1 MAASVGKS
9 TPLRTEEKRAEA
21 FFPLRATTT
30 AADCTRDC
38 ASGSKM
44 AAQKSKGIV
53 MTNVSVTSADGTMI
67 AYERQGNGDPV
78 IVVNTVAEDR
88 SGLFGLAGLLAE
100 HFTVYTYDRRGRGDS
115 GDTKPYAP
123 EREVE
128 DLAAVVEVAGDRA
141 SLLSGSAGC
150 VLCLDAATALGDS
163 VRSLYLFEPPFI
175 VNDGRPPMPAD
186 YVEHVESLVASGDRS
201 AAVEYFMTE
210 GLLIPAEFVA
220 GMKADPSWA
229 SMERY
234 AHTYAY
240 DGRICAGTQDGKP
253 LPRDRWRTEAPVL
266 VAIGENSEPYFS
278 DGARDLAD
286 VLPQVTVETLPGQD
300 HAALWMAPEAVVA
313 SARRFFLTN

>member
-1 MAASVGKS
+1 M
-9 TPLRTEEKRAEA
+9 
-21 FFPLRATTT
+21 
-30 AADCTRDC
+30 
-38 ASGSKM
+38 
-44 AAQKSKGIV
+44 
-53 MTNVSVTSADGTMI
+53 
-67 AYERQGNGDPV
+67 
-78 IVVNTVAEDR
+78 
-88 SGLFGLAGLLAE
+88 
-100 HFTVYTYDRRGRGDS
+100 
-115 GDTKPYAP
+115 
-123 EREVE
+123 
-128 DLAAVVEVAGDRA
+128 
-141 SLLSGSAGC
+141 
-150 VLCLDAATALGDS
+150 LCLDAATALGAS

-210 GLLIPAEFVA
+210 GLLIPAQFVA

-240 DGRICAGTQDGKP
+240 DGRICAGTQDGTP

-278 DGARDLAD
+278 DGARDLAE
-286 VLPQVTVETLPGQD
+286 VLPKVTVETLPGQD
-300 HAALWMAPEAVVA
+300 HAALWMAPEVVVA

>member
-1 MAASVGKS
+1 MSRG
-9 TPLRTEEKRAEA
+9 T
-21 FFPLRATTT
+21 
-30 AADCTRDC
+30 
-38 ASGSKM
+38 
-44 AAQKSKGIV
+44 
-53 MTNVSVTSADGTMI
+53 VTSTDGTRI

-88 SGLFGLAGLLAE
+88 SGLSGLAGLLAE
-100 HFTVYTYDRRGRGDS
+100 HFTVYIYDRRGRGDS

-128 DLAAVVEVAGDRA
+128 DLAALIEVAGHRA
-141 SLLSGSAGC
+141 SLISGSAGC

-163 VRSLYLFEPPFI
+163 VRSLYLFEPPFK
-175 VNDGRPPMPAD
+175 VTDGTPPMPSD
-186 YVEHVESLVASGDRS
+186 YVEHLESLVATGDRS

-210 GLLIPAEFVA
+210 ALHIPAEFVA

-240 DGRICAGTQDGKP
+240 DGRICAGTQEGRP
-253 LPRDRWRTEAPVL
+253 LPRDRWRTDAPVL
-266 VAIGENSEPYFS
+266 VAIGENSEPYFN

-286 VLPQVTVETLPGQD
+286 VLPQVTVETLPAQD
-300 HAALWMAPEAVVA
+300 HGALWMAPEEVVA
-313 SARRFFLTN
+313 SARRFFVTN

>member
-1 MAASVGKS
+1 
-9 TPLRTEEKRAEA
+9 
-21 FFPLRATTT
+21 
-30 AADCTRDC
+30 
-38 ASGSKM
+38 
-44 AAQKSKGIV
+44 
-53 MTNVSVTSADGTMI
+53 MTNASVTSADGTMI
-67 AYERQGNGDPV
+67 AYERRGNGDPV

-88 SGLFGLAGLLAE
+88 SGLSGLAGLLAE

-128 DLAAVVEVAGDRA
+128 DLAAVIEAAGDRA
-141 SLLSGSAGC
+141 SLISGSAGC

-175 VNDGRPPMPAD
+175 VNDGRPPMPPD
-186 YVEHVESLVASGDRS
+186 YVEQVESLVASGDRS

-240 DGRICAGTQDGKP
+240 DGRICAGTQDGRP
-253 LPRDRWRTEAPVL
+253 LPRDRWRTDAPVL

-278 DGARDLAD
+278 DGARDLAE

-300 HAALWMAPEAVVA
+300 HAALWMAPEVIVA
-313 SARRFFLTN
+313 SARRFFLPIDR